1 MCHAWKRRET
11 NTRFWSENMNKRA
24 HLPERGLVWSIII
37 RWNLIQQDGKAW
49 TEFI

>member
-1 MCHAWKRRET
+1 MCQAWQRRET

-24 HLPERGLVWSIII
+24 HLSERGLVWSII
-37 RWNLIQQDGKAW
+37 RGWNLKKQDGKAW